1 MHKKILSL
9 IFILFL
15 LPAALHA
22 GDTIRCASTTSTQ
35 NSGLLDYLLPIF
47 TAETGINV
55 QVIAVGTGAALKL
68 GQKGDVD
75 VVLVHAEDLE
85 KQLVEEG
92 FFIDR
97 EVIMYNDFVILGPKN
112 NPAGITETDKVI
124 DAFKKIREA
133 GSSFVSRGDNSGT
146 NMKENR
152 IWAGTGQMPD
162 RGNKWYLSVGQ
173 GMAKTLRI
181 AAEKQAY
188 TISDRAT
195 WYSIEDQDKLDLT
208 IVLEGDPSLFNQYG
222 VMIVNPNKHPH
233 VDYRSS
239 MNFVIWLTS
248 PAGQQAIGAF
258 RHKLGNVL
266 FTPNA
271 GQ

>member
-1 MHKKILSL
+1 MHKKIILL
-9 IFILFL
+9 IGLLFL
-15 LPAALHA
+15 LPTVLHA

-47 TAETGINV
+47 TAETGIDV

-85 KQLVEEG
+85 IQLVEEG

-97 EVIMYNDFVILGPKN
+97 EPIMYNDFVILGPKN
-112 NPAGITETDKVI
+112 NPAGITGTDKVV
-124 DAFKKIREA
+124 DAFKKIHETQ
-133 GSSFVSRGDNSGT
+133 SNFVSRGDNSGT
-146 NMKENR
+146 NMRENR
-152 IWAGTGQMPD
+152 IWASTGKMPGRSD
-162 RGNKWYLSVGQ
+162 NWYLSVGQ

-195 WYSIEDQDKLDLT
+195 WYSIEDQDKLDLA
-208 IVLEGDPSLFNQYG
+208 ILLEGDPSLFNQYG
-222 VMIVNPNKHPH
+222 VMIVNQKKYPH
-233 VDYRSS
+233 VDYRSA

-258 RHKLGNVL
+258 RDNLGNVL